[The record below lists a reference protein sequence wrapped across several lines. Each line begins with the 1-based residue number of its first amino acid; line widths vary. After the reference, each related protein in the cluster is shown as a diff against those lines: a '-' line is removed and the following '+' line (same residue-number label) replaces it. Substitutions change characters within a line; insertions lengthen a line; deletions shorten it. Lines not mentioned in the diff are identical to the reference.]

1 MSIKSLGILFL
12 LLCSFH
18 NIRAQ
23 NDSIHFSKNQYLK
36 GEIKKLDKGVLTVS
50 TSYSD
55 SDFKIEWEKVTFISS
70 KAHFLVS
77 TSEGRRSEGYLTT
90 LSNGKIQIKT
100 SENEAYSYKKEDI
113 VYLNTLKD
121 RFLDQAYAS
130 FDIGLNITKSN
141 NYRQL
146 SFNTN
151 MWYLG
156 KKWSTD
162 ISYSGL
168 NSIQDN
174 SEDISRQNGSLNLR
188 YYLPRNYFLI
198 TTFSTLSNT
207 EQSLDFRLNSSIGL
221 GKFIIHTNHTYWAF
235 QIGANS
241 NREMYYNNS
250 SPSNSWEGYAGTTLN
265 LFDTGDISL
274 NTTLQTYYSRE
285 ILPRWR
291 ADYSLTTKYDLPLDF
306 YINLDLN
313 LNYDSSPS
321 DGAKSDYVLTTGFG
335 WEL

>member
-1 MSIKSLGILFL
+1 MSIKSLGILL
-12 LLCSFH
+12 LILCSIG
-18 NIRAQ
+18 NLSAQ
-23 NDSIHFSKNQYLK
+23 NDSIRFSKDQYLK

-55 SDFKIEWEKVTFISS
+55 SDFKIEWEKVTYISS
-70 KAHFLVS
+70 KVHFLVS
-77 TSEGRRSEGYLTT
+77 TSDGRRFEGYLKT
-90 LSNGKIQIKT
+90 LSNGKIQVRT
-100 SENEAYSYKKEDI
+100 SEDEVYSYTKAQI
-113 VYLNTLKD
+113 IYLNTLKD

-146 SFNTN
+146 SFNSN
-151 MWYLG
+151 MGYLG

-174 SEDISRQNGSLNLR
+174 AADISRQNGSLSLR
-188 YYLPRNYFLI
+188 YYLPRDYFIVGSL
-198 TTFSTLSNT
+198 STLSNT
-207 EQSLDFRLNSSIGL
+207 EQNLDFRLNSSAGI

-235 QIGANS
+235 QIGTNS
-241 NREMYYNNS
+241 NREMYYNDS
-250 SPSNSWEGYAGTTLN
+250 SPSNSWEGYAGSTLN
-265 LFDTGDISL
+265 LFDVGNISL

-285 ILPRWR
+285 SLPRWR
-291 ADYSLTTKYDLPLDF
+291 IDYSLTTKYDLPLDF

-313 LNYDSSPS
+313 LNYDSRPS
-321 DGAKSDYVLTTGFG
+321 DGSKSDYVLTTGFG